1 MYDALENAAKLVAA
15 QSEQQAT
22 QYIEYKYGEGGHAST
37 CSTSKT
43 EQSSMGSVSPAW
55 REHACPL
62 SPPCVACPPPPPPAE
77 AGSAAKQSV
86 PVLTDMMNAT
96 LNFTRLGARAF
107 ISKTAK
113 RTAKM

>member
-1 MYDALENAAKLVAA
+1 
-15 QSEQQAT
+15 
-22 QYIEYKYGEGGHAST
+22 
-37 CSTSKT
+37 
-43 EQSSMGSVSPAW
+43 
-55 REHACPL
+55 
-62 SPPCVACPPPPPPAE
+62 
-77 AGSAAKQSV
+77 V